1 MELTKRVHGSVNL
14 GDSLKLPVEDKE
26 KIKIYQKDDKPEII
40 SDVYEILNINS
51 NILTTCQ
58 LL

>member
-14 GDSLKLPVEDKE
+14 GDSLKLPVEGKE
-26 KIKIYQKDDKPEII
+26 KIKIYQKDDKPETI
-40 SDVYEILNINS
+40 SDVYWILNINS
-51 NILTTCQ
+51 YILTTGQ